1 MLCATCQTQVA
12 NCLAVTLPT
21 LPQEG
26 LQLLRKA
33 FAVSDRSWPRCS
45 GDSPTCGL
53 FQQLS
58 GKKFSELFDQPELR
72 HRAILGWIVQGLK
85 ICFFLCSFS
94 PSLTENSSTAQFW
107 HSGLGIP
114 NDPPIPF
121 QGMPFQQSSGWSFRK
136 NFAGHAIVDHNL
148 AIDGDIQWCIYII
161 FEHIWTLQAE
171 EMDHPQDL
179 QLKQLRE
186 AFGRARLGAIG
197 AVQSMGST

>member
-45 GDSPTCGL
+45 GDSPTFGL

-107 HSGLGIP
+107 H
-114 NDPPIPF
+114 F
-121 QGMPFQQSSGWSFRK
+121 EWSSNHLSRHAFPTKFRM
-136 NFAGHAIVDHNL
+136 
-148 AIDGDIQWCIYII
+148 II
-161 FEHIWTLQAE
+161 W
-171 EMDHPQDL
+171 
-179 QLKQLRE
+179 KQLCSACNRSS
-186 AFGRARLGAIG
+186 
-197 AVQSMGST
+197 QPCH